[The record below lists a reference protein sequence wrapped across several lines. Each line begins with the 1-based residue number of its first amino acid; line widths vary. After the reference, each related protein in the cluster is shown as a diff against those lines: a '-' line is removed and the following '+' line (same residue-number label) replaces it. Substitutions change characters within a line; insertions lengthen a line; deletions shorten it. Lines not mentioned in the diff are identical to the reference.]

1 MQNDRLRTENSGKLL
16 IEMAIPAICAQLIAI
31 LYNTV
36 DRIYI
41 GRMVNGTMAMAGIG
55 LCMPIVT
62 VLTAFTGMF
71 GRGGSPLAAISLG
84 KEDTDHAEQYLGN
97 SVSSLIL
104 VSLLVSLV
112 VLLFKEPVLRMFG
125 ASSNTLSYAS
135 DYLSVYLCGTVFVQ
149 LTVGMNYYIT
159 TQGFARTAMMTTMI
173 GAVLNILLDPLFIFK
188 LHMGIRGAALA
199 TVAAQ
204 FVSFLFV
211 LRFLLGKKTKLKLRL
226 KNMRFR
232 WPMMKEIMS
241 LGLAPFFIT
250 ASEGILQI
258 CFNMQAMRYGGDLAV
273 SVMTILFSMFQF
285 VNLPCLGIAQGS
297 QPIVS
302 FNYGA
307 GEHGRVRQTLHYA
320 VVAATIYSF
329 TITTLMT
336 AFPAFFI
343 RLFNSDPELVILGAK
358 MLRIYIL
365 GTFFMGATS
374 LYQQTYTS
382 MGDGKISFFF
392 AFLRKV
398 VMLIPFLY
406 IFPAVFPWG
415 IYAVVL
421 AEPVS
426 DLMTTLC
433 NRIYFQ
439 HFLSKKLAD

>member
-1 MQNDRLRTENSGKLL
+1 
-16 IEMAIPAICAQLIAI
+16 
-31 LYNTV
+31 
-36 DRIYI
+36 
-41 GRMVNGTMAMAGIG
+41 
-55 LCMPIVT
+55 
-62 VLTAFTGMF
+62 
-71 GRGGSPLAAISLG
+71 
-84 KEDTDHAEQYLGN
+84 
-97 SVSSLIL
+97 
-104 VSLLVSLV
+104 V
-112 VLLFKEPVLRMFG
+112 VLLLKEPILLMFG

-135 DYLSVYLCGTVFVQ
+135 DYLSVYLCGTIFVQ

-173 GAVLNILLDPLFIFK
+173 GAVLNMILDPLFIFTM
-188 LHMGIRGAALA
+188 HMGIRGAALA

-204 FVSFLFV
+204 LVSCIFV
-211 LRFLLGKKTKLKLRL
+211 LRFLLGKKTKLRLRL

-232 WPMMKEIMS
+232 WPIMKEIME
-241 LGLAPFFIT
+241 LGLAPFFMT
-250 ASEGILQI
+250 GSEGILQI

-297 QPIVS
+297 QPIVG

-307 GEHGRVRQTLHYA
+307 KEYGRVRRTLYHA
-320 VVAATIYSF
+320 VVAATVYSF
-329 TITTLMT
+329 AVTTLMT

-343 RLFNSDPELVILGAK
+343 RLFNSDPELVVLGSK
-358 MLRIYIL
+358 MLRIYIF
-365 GTFFMGATS
+365 GTFFIGATS

-382 MGDGKISFFF
+382 LGDGKLSFFF

-398 VMLIPFLY
+398 ILLIPFLY
-406 IFPAVFPWG
+406 IFPAVLPWG

-426 DLMTTLC
+426 DLTTTIC

-439 HFLSKKLAD
+439 HFLSKKLADECETES